1 MNCKPGDLA
10 VIVGFRSHPEL
21 NGIILTVVEAVAPNI
36 WLCSGHEIER
46 VSEIYGTRPWIYDE
60 KLRPI
65 RDSDGEDETLSWA
78 GKPQKVK
85 A

>member
-10 VIVGFRSHPEL
+10 VTVGCRSHPEL
-21 NGIILTVVEAVAPNI
+21 NGILLTVVEAVATNI

-46 VSEIYGTRPWIYDE
+46 VCEIYGGKPWIYDE

-65 RDSDGEDETLSWA
+65 RDNDGEDETLAWA
-78 GKPQKVK
+78 GKPQEVK